1 MHSSFISAYSNRKIN
16 TYYLHHLYYH
26 HLLGQEY
33 FPVYSNNTI
42 QDCIFQE
49 NMALFGSGGSIY
61 SDNHNNI
68 IIKNSIMKQN
78 KALDG
83 GAIYLNGFSSLYFE
97 DNNTFIQNQAN
108 RIGGA
113 IACCT
118 CYLFK
123 ITLHTILNISRNEA
137 NRGSAIYLNK
147 LMIESTI
154 FDFNTLYIENNHAYI
169 GGTIYWIYDKDGI
182 MNVSPNI
189 NQSTIIH
196 NYAPYGNVIGT
207 QSIYLSGPT
216 YYNVSTNIQRNVNNN
231 TLIFIAYD
239 YYYQQLINVDDNE
252 YIFLASIDDEY
263 KMYCLG
269 HTPSIIR

>member
-1 MHSSFISAYSNRKIN
+1 
-16 TYYLHHLYYH
+16 
-26 HLLGQEY
+26 
-33 FPVYSNNTI
+33 
-42 QDCIFQE
+42 
-49 NMALFGSGGSIY
+49 
-61 SDNHNNI
+61 
-68 IIKNSIMKQN
+68 MKQN

-83 GAIYLNGFSSLYFE
+83 GAIYLNGFSRLYFE

-113 IACCT
+113 IACFT

-123 ITLHTILNISRNEA
+123 VTLTNTILNISRNEA

-182 MNVSPNI
+182 MNISPNI

-196 NYAPYGNVIGT
+196 NYAPYGHVIGT

-216 YYNVSTNIQRNVNNN
+216 YYNVSTNIQKNVNKNI
-231 TLIFIAYD
+231 LIFIAYD
-239 YYYQQLINVDDNE
+239 YYYQQLINVDDND

-269 HTPSIIR
+269 HTPSITR